1 MNLAPYSCAHSPQ
14 HLAPNCPCTHPPSL
28 SAPAAPSFSLHL
40 LPCPFTSRPFTSRS
54 HLCACYFLL
63 PAPSPPLSAWQTP
76 THSSKFH
83 SRVTSSEKRCPPP
96 TGCWARLLSPLF
108 SPPAPGAFLSPLP
121 EPFWICLPPCHQ
133 QSTWGPCHQASALF
147 IAVGLG
153 WHKEILPFVVAV
165 E

>member
-108 SPPAPGAFLSPLP
+108 SPQHLEHSFLLSLNPSGSAYPPVTSRARGAPVTRPLP
-121 EPFWICLPPCHQ
+121 YSLQ
-133 QSTWGPCHQASALF
+133 
-147 IAVGLG
+147 
-153 WHKEILPFVVAV
+153 
-165 E
+165 